1 MLRALEEVAAGM
13 IVRQASRVF
22 RVPRNT
28 LRDRVSGRV
37 THGSQSG
44 PKRKLS
50 AVDEEALVQYCLYC
64 SAHGFPLTRARLLA
78 YAVMKKRSQE
88 EHQPPL
94 GKRRWYCF
102 RHAAVLSMRTP
113 DNIDRARACCATM
126 ETVSRY
132 FVLLEKTLT
141 EHGLRDKPAQVY
153 NCDETG
159 FSMEKSRCKM
169 LARRGTKH
177 PFLQAPGTRD
187 HVSVLA
193 CFNAAG
199 EDVPPMIIYS
209 KHFPGGRYTEG
220 GPPNALYGKSPAGYI
235 DGEQFFYMRE
245 MATITVRNL

>member
-13 IVRQASRVF
+13 AVRQASRVF

-37 THGSQSG
+37 THGSLSG

-50 AVDEEALVQYCLYC
+50 AADEEALVQYCLYC

-78 YAVMKKRSQE
+78 YASAVMKKRSQE

-102 RHAAVLSMRTP
+102 RRRHAAVLSMRTP

-159 FSMEKSRCKM
+159 FSMEKSRCKV
-169 LARRGTKH
+169 LARRGTKTPLPSGPRH
-177 PFLQAPGTRD
+177 KRPCVSPGLLQR
-187 HVSVLA
+187 S
-193 CFNAAG
+193 C
-199 EDVPPMIIYS
+199 
-209 KHFPGGRYTEG
+209 
-220 GPPNALYGKSPAGYI
+220 
-235 DGEQFFYMRE
+235 RE
-245 MATITVRNL
+245 CSTNEHLL